1 MPPATIAAA
10 RADDPSELISKMHLR
25 ADFVDLVGT
34 AQEAAEKVLFETNCT
49 LQGLKPNT
57 F

>member
-1 MPPATIAAA
+1 MPPATIAA
-10 RADDPSELISKMHLR
+10 RAGNPLELISKMHLR

-34 AQEAAEKVLFETNCT
+34 AEEAAEKVLFETNCT